1 MMRRDEVLFHEKVI
15 GHVIIGEAT
24 LNLALG
30 DGDISVQALIAELG
44 RMAETEENDERLAQI
59 ADARSWL
66 KNFVQ
71 PERLHTTHTQWQLQA
86 KRHEQTTL
94 PAKPT
99 PFTTG
104 DDDDN

>member
-1 MMRRDEVLFHEKVI
+1 MLFHEKVV

-30 DGDISVQALIAELG
+30 DRDISVEALIAELG

-71 PERLHTTHTQWQLQA
+71 PERIHQTQTEWQPQA
-86 KRHEQTTL
+86 QRHEQAAL
-94 PAKPT
+94 SAKPIR
-99 PFTTG
+99 FTSG
-104 DDDDN
+104 DDEES